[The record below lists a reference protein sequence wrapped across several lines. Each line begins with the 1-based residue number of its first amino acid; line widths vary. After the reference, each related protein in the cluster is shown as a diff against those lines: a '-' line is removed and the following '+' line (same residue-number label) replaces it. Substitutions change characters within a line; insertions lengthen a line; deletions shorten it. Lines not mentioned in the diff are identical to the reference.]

1 MFHRFR
7 PKWTE
12 ARRVRLTEDKAMMR
26 VRASREVKPKMQ
38 NVKGPRE
45 LKPSDEIPHH
55 VEAPVKRVI
64 RKALRADGKT

>member
-1 MFHRFR
+1 
-7 PKWTE
+7 
-12 ARRVRLTEDKAMMR
+12 MMR